1 MHLLIIFGNIINL
14 RLHMIHVNRVLRGIH
29 RLKGVIVVPN
39 CVFTDNCSLWLCDDD
54 SLFRC
59 SLSLHLLFH
68 LHLLLWGP
76 LCLYLLLLI
85 VLAAI
90 MLLILL
96 LYADLIRWWVL
107 HLALFLD
114 FHFIMD
120 LCLVFY
126 WYLRCFKSRLL
137 IIRIDTH
144 HRLWLHCI

>member
-1 MHLLIIFGNIINL
+1 MHVLIIFGNIINL
-14 RLHMIHVNRVLRGIH
+14 RLHMIHVNRVLSGIH

-54 SLFRC
+54 SLLRC
-59 SLSLHLLFH
+59 SLSLNLLFH
-68 LHLLLWGP
+68 IPLLLWGP
-76 LCLYLLLLI
+76 LCLYFLLLI
-85 VLAAI
+85 VVAAI

-126 WYLRCFKSRLL
+126 WDLRCFQSRLL

-144 HRLWLHCI
+144 HRLRLQCI